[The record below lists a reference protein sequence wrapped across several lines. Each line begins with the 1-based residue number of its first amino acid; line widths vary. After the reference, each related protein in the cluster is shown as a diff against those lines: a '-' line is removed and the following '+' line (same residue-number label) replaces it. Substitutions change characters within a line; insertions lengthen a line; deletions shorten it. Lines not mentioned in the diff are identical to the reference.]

1 MSDLQTCLRKNHLSD
16 TIEQYWTNRAPS
28 YSDVVKYELS
38 HENEKNWMRVITSQ
52 IPKEKYLHV
61 LDVGTGPGFFAT
73 SLAKRDYIV
82 TAVDFNAKMIEEAKN
97 NAGIYKD
104 IISFHQMD
112 AQNLSFSDGSFD
124 AVVTRNLTWNL
135 EEPEMAYRE
144 WWRVLRKGGV
154 LLNFDAGWYSYL
166 FDKNKAK
173 EFEKSK
179 RNVLNAGIFDYNDY
193 SQSDKMEDIS
203 RKLILSCSTRPEID
217 IEMLRKAGFKKI
229 SCDRRIGE
237 DVWDATEKI
246 NYSSTPMFMLRADK

>member
-1 MSDLQTCLRKNHLSD
+1 MSKLQTCLRKSYLSD
-16 TIEQYWTNRAPS
+16 IIEKYWADRASS

-38 HENEKNWMRVITSQ
+38 HENEQNWINVITSE

-73 SLAKRDYIV
+73 LLAKRNYIV
-82 TAVDFNAKMIEEAKN
+82 TAVDFTATMLEEAKH

-104 IISFHQMD
+104 RISFHQMD
-112 AQNLSFSDGSFD
+112 AQNLSFSDGCFD

-135 EEPEMAYRE
+135 EEPETAYRE
-144 WWRVLRKGGV
+144 WRRVLRKGGV

-166 FDKNKAK
+166 FDQKKAT
-173 EFEKSK
+173 EFEQSK
-179 RNVLNAGIFDYNDY
+179 RNVVDAGVFDYNDY

-203 RKLILSCSTRPEID
+203 RQLILSCCTRPEID
-217 IEMLRKAGFKKI
+217 IEMLHKAGFEKI

-237 DVWDATEKI
+237 DVWDDTEKI